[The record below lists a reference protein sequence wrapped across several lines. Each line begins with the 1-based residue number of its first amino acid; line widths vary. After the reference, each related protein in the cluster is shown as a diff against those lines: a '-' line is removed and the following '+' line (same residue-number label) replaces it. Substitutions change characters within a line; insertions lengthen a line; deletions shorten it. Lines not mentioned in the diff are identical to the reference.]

1 MNTRKIFC
9 LLLAIAILIPA
20 FGQAQVRKTG
30 ITGLAFL
37 KVGVGA
43 RQVALG
49 SAATSLRGDASM
61 MFWNPAGIALSEGK
75 TQFTFMYNK
84 WIADLGHYAAGVTH
98 DFGWLG
104 TIGVGFIGFGKSGI
118 SAALARDPLDTET
131 SETYDYLDL
140 AIQATYAKSFTDKLA
155 LGISVKFLN
164 ESIDTESA
172 SAVAVDFGS
181 TYQIG
186 WRNLTLGAR
195 VNNLGSDI
203 KFFNQNNPLPL
214 NFSFGVSGDLL
225 NKENHRVMLAVDA
238 TKPQDTEQLFFT
250 GGEYTF
256 NKMLSVR
263 GGYKFL
269 YSGREDRLNLKTTE
283 EGITLGGGLNVPFSS
298 YRAKVDYA
306 YTDFGA
312 LFDTVHKIS
321 ATFEF

>member
-1 MNTRKIFC
+1 MNIRKIFC
-9 LLLAIAILIPA
+9 LLSAIAIMIPA

-61 MFWNPAGIALSEGK
+61 MFWNPAGVALSEGK

-84 WIADLGHYAAGVTH
+84 WIADLGHFAAGVTH
-98 DFGWLG
+98 DFGSIG
-104 TIGVGFIGFGKSGI
+104 TLGVGFIGLGKSGI
-118 SAALARDPLDTET
+118 PASRDANDPET
-131 SETYDYLDL
+131 SDTYDYLDL
-140 AIQATYAKSFTDKLA
+140 AIQATYAKSFTDHLA
-155 LGISVKFLN
+155 LGITVKYLN
-164 ESIDTESA
+164 ESISNVSA
-172 SAVAVDFGS
+172 NAFAVDFGS

-186 WRNLTLGAR
+186 WRNITIGAR

-203 KFFNQNNPLPL
+203 KFFNQATPLPL
-214 NFSFGVSGDLL
+214 NFSFGVSGELVQMDQH
-225 NKENHRVMLAVDA
+225 KVMLAVDA
-238 TKPQDTEQLFFT
+238 TKPQDTEQFFFT

-269 YSGREDRLNLKTTE
+269 YSGREDSRSLKTTE
-283 EGITLGGGLNVPFSS
+283 EGLTLGGGLNVPFSS

-306 YTDFGA
+306 YTDFGS

>member
-1 MNTRKIFC
+1 MNTRKFFC
-9 LLLAIAILIPA
+9 LLLALVLMLPA
-20 FGQAQVRKTG
+20 LGQAQVRKTG

-49 SAATSLRGDASM
+49 SAATSLRDDASM
-61 MFWNPAGIALSEGK
+61 MFWNPAGVALSGGK
-75 TQFTFMYNK
+75 TQFTFTYNK

-98 DFGWLG
+98 DFGWIG
-104 TIGVGFIGFGKSGI
+104 TAGVGFIGFGKSGI
-118 SAALARDPLDTET
+118 PASRDANDPET
-131 SETYDYLDL
+131 SDTYDYFDTALQL
-140 AIQATYAKSFTDKLA
+140 TYAKSFTDRLA
-155 LGISVKFLN
+155 LGFNVKYLN
-164 ESIDTESA
+164 ESISGVSA

-186 WRNLTLGAR
+186 WRNITLGAR

-203 KFFNQNNPLPL
+203 KFFNQATPLPL
-214 NFSFGVSGDLL
+214 NFSFGISGELVQTD
-225 NKENHRVMLAVDA
+225 NHKVMLAVDA

-250 GGEYTF
+250 GGEYTV
-256 NKMLSVR
+256 NKLFSVR

-269 YSGREDRLNLKTTE
+269 YSGRKDRLNLKTSE
-283 EGITLGGGLNVPFSS
+283 EGITFGGGLNLKVSA

-306 YTDFGA
+306 YSDFGN